1 MQETTAQAN
10 HTVPSTVEMTSPG
23 LAKLYNNSEFSDV
36 VVKCG
41 ELAIKAHTFVLCAHS
56 DTFRAAFNNKD
67 GWAVISFKRVAV
79 YKKYPNTFLNEFS
92 CPYFFSVGLDWLER
106 DMD

>member
-1 MQETTAQAN
+1 MQETPAQAN
-10 HTVPSTVEMTSPG
+10 HTVPDTVGMTSPG
-23 LAKLYNNSEFSDV
+23 LAKLYNSSEFSDV

-67 GWAVISFKRVAV
+67 GWAVIISLRFTV
-79 YKKYPNTFLNEFS
+79 
-92 CPYFFSVGLDWLER
+92 
-106 DMD
+106 